1 MVENSNLR
9 AIIWGVRLG
18 DPPPSYEIL
27 FLAQLDD
34 DHRVVRLPFQNPPQN
49 ETQAFTAARKELDH
63 LPRQALIELA
73 RTAELLDR
81 SALDRKS

>member
-1 MVENSNLR
+1 MVENSHLR

-34 DHRVVRLPFQNPPQN
+34 DHRVVRLPFQNPPQD
-49 ETQAFTAARKELDH
+49 ETRAFIAAREELDR
-63 LPRQALIELA
+63 RQALIELA
-73 RTAELLDR
+73 RSAELLDR